1 MGWMLFVFIIV
12 SIHCGALSI
21 ARMAPWFLRPLAYVL
36 AIPIVVAAPVLGIG
50 LLGAIIMMGARW
62 WLGVPVWSGA

>member
-36 AIPIVVAAPVLGIG
+36 AIPVVVAAPLLGMG
-50 LLGAIIMMGARW
+50 LLGGMILLGARW
-62 WLGVPVWSGA
+62 YLGVPLLTGS